1 MRKDPM
7 QDSGAPESRFSQDE
21 APLTASEACALL
33 PKRNPASHKG
43 DFGRALIAA
52 GSDRYRGAAALS
64 VHMALRGGAGIVTL
78 ASVETVI
85 ASVSA
90 SLWEATFLP
99 CAETKEGSIA
109 AENAPMLLRECESAQ
124 ALLIGCGMGRSKDT
138 EALVKAVLTGVQCP
152 VVLDAD
158 ALNVLQGSVEILKT
172 AACPLVI
179 TPHIGE
185 MARLTGI
192 LPEKI
197 KKDPKETALRFS
209 RESRAVV
216 VLKDAVTVIA
226 APDGKIGCIYGLC
239 SGLARGGSGDA
250 LTGLLVSFLAQ
261 GTPPFEAASAAAVLH
276 AEAGRRC
283 AARRSQSG
291 MRISELADD
300 LCEIFREN
308 GQ

>member
-179 TPHIGE
+179 TPHIG
-185 MARLTGI
+185 
-192 LPEKI
+192 
-197 KKDPKETALRFS
+197 
-209 RESRAVV
+209 
-216 VLKDAVTVIA
+216 
-226 APDGKIGCIYGLC
+226 DGKIGCIYGLC

-250 LTGLLVSFLAQ
+250 LAGLLVSFLAQ